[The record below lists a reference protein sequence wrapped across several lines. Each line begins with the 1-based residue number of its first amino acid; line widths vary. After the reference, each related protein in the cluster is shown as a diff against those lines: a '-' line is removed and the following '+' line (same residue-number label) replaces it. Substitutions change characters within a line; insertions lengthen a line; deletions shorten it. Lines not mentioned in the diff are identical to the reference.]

1 MSKLRQN
8 GFVSAAVAGAGWTIA
23 HWRSETVRNWS
34 QSRLPAATHSPIY
47 SRAGGDGG
55 PAVILLHGLVSTGD
69 VFGAGFDEL
78 ATDNTLVVPDL
89 LGFGRSLDD
98 ERGEFT
104 IDDHL
109 DALDSMATEAGL
121 FDKRWIIGAH
131 SMGSAVA
138 LAWANR
144 HHGRVDRVV
153 CWGAPIYSS
162 PEVARREIS
171 GSIMARL
178 FALDTGLAE
187 RACMLSCRH
196 RELAGWLTA
205 GLQPSL
211 PVPIARTV
219 SQHSWPAYRDAMH
232 NLVIQTNWKQQL
244 RSLDEYGTTVE
255 LYWGSNDPVGDRPYA
270 LTLVEDSEN
279 LRFSIV
285 QDVDHHLPMS
295 NPSLCVEHLVRQRQ
309 ELAG

>member
-1 MSKLRQN
+1 MIKV
-8 GFVSAAVAGAGWTIA
+8 GFAGPALLATGATAWTIQ
-23 HWRSETVRNWS
+23 HRRSEAVSNWS
-34 QSRLPAATHSPIY
+34 QSRLSPATRSPIY
-47 SRAGGDGG
+47 SRAEGDGDQ
-55 PAVILLHGLVSTGD
+55 AVILLHGLVSTGE

-78 ATDNTLVVPDL
+78 AIENMLVVPDL

-104 IDDHL
+104 VDDHL
-109 DALDSMATEAGL
+109 DALDLMAEEVGL

-144 HHGRVDRVV
+144 HQDRVERV
-153 CWGAPIYSS
+153 ICWGAPVYST
-162 PEVARREIS
+162 PEAARSKIS

-232 NLVIQTNWKQQL
+232 NLVIQTDWKQQL
-244 RSLDEYGTTVE
+244 RSLDEYGITVE
-255 LYWGSNDPVGDRPYA
+255 LYWGSNDHVGDWPYA
-270 LTLVEDSEN
+270 RTLVEDSEN
-279 LRFSIV
+279 LRLSII
-285 QDVDHHLPMS
+285 QDVDHHVPMS